1 MRKLAFAAA
10 LAALLTGGSTAL
22 QEPARRVVQQGPAR
36 LAAQPAEADPAQI
49 RQALRSPAARADL
62 AANVRGID
70 INEIDAALAYRQL
83 RANARTRAPADASDE
98 MLRPGRRLNAAQLQA
113 LQSAPQRRSASP
125 NGNLAPQATV
135 DPSAIRRA
143 TTTTSPTRTPQRV
156 SPNVRAPV
164 TARPTGPGANL
175 AAPPMPY
182 LDVDGFGQ
190 DLHAALSNSTNGYVM
205 RMIRGGQTIYT
216 LQWDWAQRPQNGGT
230 GWNPDRRMHIASVS
244 KFITAMAL
252 VDLLDREG
260 ISVNS
265 PIAPWLPDYWAQ
277 GSNIEDITFAH
288 LLTHRS
294 GFSTG
299 GSTSNYSFMRQQV
312 AAGVPF
318 GHPAGNDYEN
328 MNFGLA
334 RILIATIGGYVNTS
348 YDPGF
353 LMRDP
358 LWDLITLMAY
368 VDYVETRILAPSG
381 VTGAGLVGDSN
392 TAYAYTWTGG
402 NAWLPGDLSDWAGGA
417 SWHMSINDVLRIAHR
432 FRRAGSPIS
441 RPRATE
447 ILQLG
452 FGVDGFWNSPAGRV
466 YHKNGI
472 WRDRSACNGRSEE
485 QSLLL
490 LMPGDM
496 EMALYVNS
504 PVGPSCT
511 FLRDLVQTTYL
522 NNVVDP

>member
-1 MRKLAFAAA
+1 MKSLALAAA
-10 LAALLTGGSTAL
+10 FAALLTAAPAAP
-22 QEPARRVVQQGPAR
+22 QETARRAVQQAPAR
-36 LAAQPAEADPAQI
+36 LAVQTSQPDPAQI
-49 RQALRSPAARADL
+49 RQALRNPDIRANL

-70 INEIDAALAYRQL
+70 INQIDAALAYRQS
-83 RANARTRAPADASDE
+83 RGGTTTRPPADASDE
-98 MLRPGRRLNAAQLQA
+98 MLRPARLLSPAQLQA
-113 LQSAPQRRSASP
+113 LQTAPQRRSASP
-125 NGNLAPQATV
+125 TSNLAPQAV
-135 DPSAIRRA
+135 LDSSAIRRA
-143 TTTTSPTRTPQRV
+143 TTTTSPARTPQRV
-156 SPNVRAPV
+156 TPATRAPI
-164 TARPTGPGANL
+164 TNRPTGPGTTL
-175 AAPPMPY
+175 TAPPMPY

-216 LQWDWAQRPQNGGT
+216 LQWDWAQRPSNGGN

-260 ISVNS
+260 IDVNS
-265 PIAPWLPDYWAQ
+265 SIAPWLPDYWTL
-277 GSNIEDITFAH
+277 GSNVQSISFAH
-288 LLTHRS
+288 LLTNTS

-299 GSTSNYSFMRQQV
+299 GSTSDYGFMRQQV
-312 AAGVPF
+312 AGGVP
-318 GHPAGNDYEN
+318 GPAPAGNDYEN

-353 LMRDP
+353 AMRDP

-368 VDYVETRILAPSG
+368 VDYVETRIFAPSG
-381 VTGAGLVGDSN
+381 VTGAGLVGDNN

-432 FRRAGSPIS
+432 FRRMGSPIS
-441 RPRATE
+441 QSRASE

-452 FGVDGFWNSPAGRV
+452 LGVDGFWNSPAGRV
-466 YHKNGI
+466 YHKNGA

-490 LMPGDM
+490 FMPGDM

-504 PVGPSCT
+504 PVGSNCT
-511 FLRDLVQTTYL
+511 FLRSLVQTIYL
-522 NNVVDP
+522 NNVVEP